1 MSLRLLIVAGLLAH
15 GCAAYCQ
22 TQSASF
28 FLRRY
33 VANVRQEGK
42 VAQTGVLFDLTDS
55 TILLAPIRDLKP
67 TLMALLN
74 QHSGTLPPSDS
85 LALVLPLRTYR
96 YSQIS
101 RLTLHRRGHGGKG
114 FLIGAGLGI
123 ILVLSAGGGET
134 GGYTTPAQNALA
146 GVVLLGIP
154 GLLVGAAM
162 TKSVNAKEQSLAAN
176 VQRRF
181 QKFTIVEQ
189 VRRHDLYRP

>member
-1 MSLRLLIVAGLLAH
+1 M
-15 GCAAYCQ
+15 
-22 TQSASF
+22 
-28 FLRRY
+28 
-33 VANVRQEGK
+33 RQEGK